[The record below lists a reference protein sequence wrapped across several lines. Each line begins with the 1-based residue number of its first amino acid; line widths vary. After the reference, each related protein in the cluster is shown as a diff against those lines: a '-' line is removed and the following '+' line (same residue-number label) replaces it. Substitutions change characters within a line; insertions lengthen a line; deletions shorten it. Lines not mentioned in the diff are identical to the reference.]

1 MTSDLAGLLDRIPH
15 RGPMR
20 FIDEVL
26 AVGPNWIRT
35 RTTLDDDFLMAR
47 SGVVS
52 PLVAIELFAQSAAA
66 FMAHRTASSDQP
78 FVQGALLGSRKLDVH
93 ADQFAVG
100 DTLVAE
106 CRETFGAGALAQFD
120 CRLTR
125 GDATV
130 AEGVINVVSG
140 AGVVRG

>member
-1 MTSDLAGLLDRIPH
+1 MSADLAGLLDRIPH

-20 FIDEVL
+20 FIDEIVM
-26 AVGPNWIRT
+26 VGPDWIRT
-35 RTTLDDDFLMAR
+35 RTTLEDDFIMAR
-47 SGVVS
+47 GGFVS

-66 FMAHRTASSDQP
+66 FMAHRTATSDQP
-78 FVQGALLGSRKLDVH
+78 FVQGALLGTRRIDIH
-93 ADQFAVG
+93 ADAFRVG
-100 DTLVAE
+100 DILVAD

-125 GDATV
+125 GQATV